1 MNKCPSCK
9 QKIASAD
16 NVEWLPFCSERCK
29 LIDLGA
35 WLNENHRIPA
45 ETVDI
50 TELHEDKD
58 YTTH

>member
-16 NVEWLPFCSERCK
+16 NLKWLPFCSERCK

-45 ETVDI
+45 ERVDI
-50 TELHEDKD
+50 TELHDDRD